1 MHVPLIHRQSRHIL
15 VFLIG
20 IHLWFC
26 SSIVYWTINA
36 PMHAKTKESWDLV
49 TTVEPH
55 HQGQAF
61 SNNYNI
67 VIVYGDSLMV
77 CPICMNNKCPPKT

>member
-1 MHVPLIHRQSRHIL
+1 
-15 VFLIG
+15 
-20 IHLWFC
+20 
-26 SSIVYWTINA
+26 
-36 PMHAKTKESWDLV
+36 MHAKTKESWDLV